1 MNLRGKFSCR
11 KSKIEGSL
19 KEFRKIE
26 NYRARFI
33 RNLISFKNGRY
44 LLISF
49 NQHIRYFISISV

>member
-26 NYRARFI
+26 DYRARFI
-33 RNLISFKNGRY
+33 RNLISFKQRMED
-44 LLISF
+44 IF
-49 NQHIRYFISISV
+49 